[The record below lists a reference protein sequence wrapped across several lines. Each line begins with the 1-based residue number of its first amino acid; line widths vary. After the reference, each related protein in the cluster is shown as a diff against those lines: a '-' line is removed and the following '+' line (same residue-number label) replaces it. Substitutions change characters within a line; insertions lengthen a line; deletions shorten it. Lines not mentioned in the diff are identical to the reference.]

1 VSGPP
6 DLDRASVEHRL
17 ITMRKAIGQLE
28 SIGPL
33 QGARL
38 RSDPPAGLAI
48 ERILALLGDLAFA
61 INRHLSESV
70 LGEVAQTPV
79 AAFGATGRVGALDPE
94 LASALVPPEGPHH
107 VLLQLSLDTEPDEAA
122 AVVRAALAG
131 YREYVRQVTSW
142 IADVPAR

>member
-1 VSGPP
+1 VTGLP

-28 SIGPL
+28 SIGPV

-38 RSDPPAGLAI
+38 RRDPAAGLAI

-61 INRHLSESV
+61 INARVSGAV
-70 LGEVAQTPV
+70 LGEVPPTPG
-79 AAFGATGRVGALDPE
+79 AAFGAIGRVGVLDPE
-94 LASALVPPEGPHH
+94 LASALAPLDGPHH

-131 YREYVRQVTSW
+131 YREYVRQVTGW